1 MDLLSL
7 VVLQAQ
13 PPMQP
18 EPDALLR
25 LFGSAAQIGGR
36 FVGTLLIGALL
47 IAFAPDF
54 TERIMD
60 TAEDEPV
67 TSFLWGFGIFLA
79 LIVVTVVLA
88 ITIVGIVLA
97 IPLIIVMIVLNLI
110 GSVIVFVLVGE
121 RLAAA
126 GDVDTSRWG
135 HLVVGSIVA
144 AVLAAIP
151 FIGGLVNFVVS
162 TVGVGAIVYRWRSN
176 A

>member
-1 MDLLSL
+1 
-7 VVLQAQ
+7 
-13 PPMQP
+13 MQP

-25 LFGSAAQIGGR
+25 LFGSAAQIAGT
-36 FVGTLLIGALL
+36 FLGTLVVGALL
-47 IAFAPDF
+47 LAFAPDF

-67 TSFLWGFGIFLA
+67 TSFLWGLGIFLA
-79 LIVVTVVLA
+79 LIVVTVVLV

-97 IPLIIVMIVLNLI
+97 IPLLIVMFVLYLV
-110 GSVIVFVLVGE
+110 GSAIVFILVGE

-135 HLVVGSIVA
+135 HLVVGALVA

-151 FIGGLVNFVVS
+151 FVGGLVNFVVNS
-162 TVGVGAIVYRWRSN
+162 VGVGAIAYRWRSG